1 MSARMQIYKSLQN
14 WVVEP
19 WLLPR
24 WMSEDRLEEEKAFGL
39 LACRLPQRVPGLAR
53 AWFHA
58 ASVGE
63 LESLMPVIDAWL
75 AEGSEAV
82 VTVLSESARGAV
94 VKLRASGA
102 ATSHTGTETGTR
114 VLYAGYS
121 PWEGHWGRALSRVQP
136 DIFITAKYEAWPEL
150 WTSLADSKIPLVIVS
165 AKARRSLRIAGTLC
179 KILGGKVPEL
189 RMLAVKEEDAEEL
202 RALFGKVSS
211 VQIECAGEPRWDR
224 VSKRIEQGSP
234 RARELIARYRELPK
248 PWGVLAQVW
257 PEDMEVWRGQ
267 LGAAGGAL
275 WVVPH
280 RVDAENVDAIEA
292 YLVRAGLN
300 PRRTSEQGVVPRET
314 DCVLVD
320 EMGFLL
326 ELYSAVSWAYVG
338 GGFGVSMH
346 STIEPAL
353 FGLPIVCGPEGESA
367 FPEIAQLQATGQLQ
381 VVRDRE
387 MLASWVESLGSRTAE
402 QRQRWQ
408 VQSRGRLGATLAV
421 MGSIRQIL
429 GKSSGAHATD

>member
-1 MSARMQIYKSLQN
+1 MTARMRIYKTLQN
-14 WVVEP
+14 WVIEP

-24 WMSEDRLEEEKAFGL
+24 WMSEERIDEEKAYGL
-39 LACRLPQRVPGLAR
+39 LKCELPARVSGRAR

-75 AEGSEAV
+75 SDGSEAIV
-82 VTVLSESARGAV
+82 SVLSESARGAV
-94 VKLRASGA
+94 VRLRTRGTMAASP
-102 ATSHTGTETGTR
+102 SVR
-114 VLYAGYS
+114 DSSQDSRILYAGYC
-121 PWEGHWGRALSRVQP
+121 PWEGHWGRALTRVKP

-150 WTSLADSKIPLVIVS
+150 WASLAERKTPLVVVS
-165 AKARRSLRIAGTLC
+165 AKARRSLKVAGTLC
-179 KILGGKVPEL
+179 RLLGGNIPVL
-189 RMLAVKEEDAEEL
+189 RLLAVKESDADEL
-202 RALFGKVSS
+202 RALFSGFPSARV
-211 VQIECAGEPRWDR
+211 ECAGEPRWDR
-224 VSKRIEQGSP
+224 VAARIQQGSP
-234 RARELIARYRELPK
+234 RARELIARYQELPR

-257 PEDMEVWRGQ
+257 PEDMDVWRGQ

-280 RVDAENVDAIEA
+280 RVDAESVEAIER

-300 PRRTSEQGVVPRET
+300 PRRTSANGAVPRET

-326 ELYSAVSWAYVG
+326 ELYAAADWVYVG
-338 GGFGVSMH
+338 GGFGISMH

-353 FGLPIVCGPEGESA
+353 FGLPVACGPAGENK
-367 FPEIAQLQATGQLQ
+367 FPEIALLQSAGQLE

-387 MLASWVESLGSRTAE
+387 QLASWVERLGRCTPEERERWKAESR
-402 QRQRWQ
+402 
-408 VQSRGRLGATLAV
+408 SRLGATHTV
-421 MGSIRQIL
+421 MASIQKTLLR
-429 GKSSGAHATD
+429 